1 MKRDSRQLFR
11 KLQLVYTLVLVCAV
25 GLLAA
30 YSLSASKRQ
39 VRETN
44 LEYMGMAGTE
54 ARDYILQCAGDA
66 DYVHNI
72 LYNSHNDLEEL
83 RHYICDDVED
93 YIRFR
98 LDSYADSSSVSYFGL
113 EDFFSSIFA
122 SNSQLVNIRLY
133 SLQQE
138 ILTCFQADGASHR
151 EKRTSQQAV
160 LAAEEAGRDGSGEAV
175 CFQKKLLDPVSLK
188 EIGWMELGFS
198 GQRFSDIAGLYEKAQ
213 IIVCDS
219 DNEAVF
225 LSDSGIVWNSLRS
238 LSDLEKEE
246 GVHAREEAAG
256 AYRVITILGKRDA
269 GRISGWSFLA
279 VLAVSL
285 FLVVAG
291 ETGIYLYLS
300 GIMRRLE
307 TIVDGMERVKQG
319 DLGIRIAHGER
330 SDELDI
336 IADSF
341 NRMCRDL
348 DLYIKKSYL
357 AEIEQKNAEMAA
369 LQSQI
374 NPHFLYNTLEAIRMK
389 AICNGDR
396 EVGRMLYSMA
406 ALFQSQL
413 KAADVITL
421 AQELHYAKKYMELFE
436 YRYHDKFTWEVRCGD
451 GYLQVPVIKFVVQPV
466 LENYF
471 AHGIRLE
478 ADDNHVGILV
488 RREGELLCIEVADNG
503 RGMDAQEMAEKNAAL
518 RADELDIHKS
528 MGLGNVNRR
537 LKAVYGACCGL
548 SLSENETGGITVT
561 LKFTLPEGAMT
572 PEAGVR
578 PEKHRDEECDEKSD
592 AGGG

>member
-1 MKRDSRQLFR
+1 
-11 KLQLVYTLVLVCAV
+11 
-25 GLLAA
+25 
-30 YSLSASKRQ
+30 
-39 VRETN
+39 
-44 LEYMGMAGTE
+44 
-54 ARDYILQCAGDA
+54 
-66 DYVHNI
+66 
-72 LYNSHNDLEEL
+72 
-83 RHYICDDVED
+83 
-93 YIRFR
+93 
-98 LDSYADSSSVSYFGL
+98 
-113 EDFFSSIFA
+113 
-122 SNSQLVNIRLY
+122 
-133 SLQQE
+133 
-138 ILTCFQADGASHR
+138 
-151 EKRTSQQAV
+151 
-160 LAAEEAGRDGSGEAV
+160 
-175 CFQKKLLDPVSLK
+175 
-188 EIGWMELGFS
+188 
-198 GQRFSDIAGLYEKAQ
+198 
-213 IIVCDS
+213 
-219 DNEAVF
+219 
-225 LSDSGIVWNSLRS
+225 
-238 LSDLEKEE
+238 
-246 GVHAREEAAG
+246 
-256 AYRVITILGKRDA
+256 
-269 GRISGWSFLA
+269 
-279 VLAVSL
+279 
-285 FLVVAG
+285 
-291 ETGIYLYLS
+291 
-300 GIMRRLE
+300 
-307 TIVDGMERVKQG
+307 
-319 DLGIRIAHGER
+319 
-330 SDELDI
+330 
-336 IADSF
+336 
-341 NRMCRDL
+341 
-348 DLYIKKSYL
+348 
-357 AEIEQKNAEMAA
+357 MAA